1 MQACCKLLT
10 VICLPSK
17 LVFALRI
24 LKQMTLIDPRLP
36 TAELLKLA
44 AQNHRKAII
53 LDESDRQI
61 LTALLKE
68 RGQDELDY
76 GQELEVD
83 NVRLV
88 KRVNGAV
95 GIYYS

>member
-1 MQACCKLLT
+1 M
-10 VICLPSK
+10 
-17 LVFALRI
+17 
-24 LKQMTLIDPRLP
+24 QMTLIDPKLS
-36 TAELLKLA
+36 TLELLKLA
-44 AQNHRKAII
+44 AENHQKKIE
-53 LDESDRQI
+53 LSESERQL

-68 RGQDELDY
+68 RGSEELDY

>member
-1 MQACCKLLT
+1 M
-10 VICLPSK
+10 
-17 LVFALRI
+17 
-24 LKQMTLIDPRLP
+24 QMTLVDPKLS
-36 TAELLKLA
+36 TTELLKLA
-44 AQNHRKAII
+44 AENHQKKIE
-53 LDESDRQI
+53 LSETDRQ
-61 LTALLKE
+61 LLVTLLKE
-68 RGQDELDY
+68 RGQEELDY

>member
-1 MQACCKLLT
+1 M
-10 VICLPSK
+10 
-17 LVFALRI
+17 
-24 LKQMTLIDPRLP
+24 QMTLIDPKLS
-36 TAELLKLA
+36 TLELLKLA
-44 AQNHRKAII
+44 AENHQKKIELSEA
-53 LDESDRQI
+53 DRQS

-68 RGQDELDY
+68 RGAEELEY

-88 KRVNGAV
+88 RRVNGAV

>member
-1 MQACCKLLT
+1 M
-10 VICLPSK
+10 
-17 LVFALRI
+17 
-24 LKQMTLIDPRLP
+24 QMTLIDPKLS
-36 TAELLKLA
+36 TSDLLRLA
-44 AQNHRKAII
+44 ADNHQKKIA
-53 LDESDRQI
+53 LSDGERQL
-61 LTALLKE
+61 LTLLLKE

-76 GQELEVD
+76 GQELEVN